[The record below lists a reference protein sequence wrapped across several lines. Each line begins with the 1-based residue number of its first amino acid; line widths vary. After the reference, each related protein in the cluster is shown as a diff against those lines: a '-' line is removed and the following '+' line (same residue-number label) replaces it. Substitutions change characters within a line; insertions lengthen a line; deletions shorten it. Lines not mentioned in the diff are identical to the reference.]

1 MSQLQNTQNNQSKQ
15 ITDTIYIKI
24 SGKEIK
30 CTIVRHSNRKSIKVL
45 VNKGTVKVFVP
56 SKTNDKQLKFLL
68 AQHGTV
74 IYDILEK
81 EIKLKEELIKKI
93 SLGEYHIAYL
103 GKKIPVTSTEF
114 LEVPIRFDEHEI
126 RINKRYIDYADV
138 LLNRLLRKKA
148 EEYIHERTKYIA
160 YKNGFKFA
168 RIKIKDT
175 KTRWGSCSSK
185 GTISLNWRLIMA
197 PVEVIDYV
205 IIHELAH
212 TVEMNHGKKFW
223 EVVGRYFPNWKL
235 CRDWLKK
242 NGHNLSIP

>member
-1 MSQLQNTQNNQSKQ
+1 MRRLQSARSNQFKQ
-15 ITDTIYIKI
+15 KTDTIYVKI
-24 SGKEIK
+24 SDKEIK

-45 VNKGTVKVFVP
+45 VNKGTVKIFVP
-56 SKTNDKQLKFLL
+56 SQTSDKQIKSLL
-68 AQHGTV
+68 TQHGAK

-81 EIKLKEELIKKI
+81 EVRQKEELIEKI
-93 SLGEYHIAYL
+93 SLGEYYIAYL
-103 GKKIPVTSTEF
+103 GKKIPVTSTES
-114 LEVPIRFDEHEI
+114 LEVPIRFEEHEI
-126 RINKRYIDYADV
+126 KINKRYIDYADV

-148 EEYIHERTKYIA
+148 EEYIPERTKYIA

-205 IIHELAH
+205 IIHELVH
-212 TVEMNHGKKFW
+212 TVEMNHSKKFW
-223 EVVGRYFPNWKL
+223 EVVGRHFPNWKL

-242 NGHNLSIP
+242 NGHNLGIP